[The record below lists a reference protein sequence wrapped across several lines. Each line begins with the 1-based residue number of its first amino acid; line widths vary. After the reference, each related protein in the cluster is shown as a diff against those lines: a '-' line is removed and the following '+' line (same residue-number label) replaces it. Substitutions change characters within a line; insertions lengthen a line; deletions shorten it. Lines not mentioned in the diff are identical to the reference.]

1 MFLIKGALMYLKK
14 LQCRAELKRLL
25 FQIKQKKFDVL
36 DKQVNSKSCQV
47 EEPLY
52 KGKEQH
58 SN

>member
-36 DKQVNSKSCQV
+36 DKQVNKSSHV
-47 EEPLY
+47 EENL
-52 KGKEQH
+52 
-58 SN
+58 